1 MLFFTRAA
9 FMKIR
14 QCCKNIYDTHREKP
28 IFVNHLKIV
37 NLPRDS
43 NLHLYFLEQSRKIC
57 CLKIKCMKTL
67 KPTLI
72 IQDLYVSMSTVPVS
86 VSGTMAGVNQMLRNK
101 TSSRRWCYEV
111 MMMLGGWWLQVIMI
125 NISIQI

>member
-1 MLFFTRAA
+1 
-9 FMKIR
+9 MKIR

-72 IQDLYVSMSTVPVS
+72 IQDLYIRIENTDVTCMYTVPVS

-111 MMMLGGWWLQVIMI
+111 IMMLGGWWSLVIMI